1 MTATDA
7 LPLILLPGLLCDQR
21 LWATQ
26 AADLA
31 DTCPVSIPDL
41 TRDVGIAALAR
52 RVLAEAPPRFALGAL
67 SMGGYVAFEILRQA
81 PERVVRLALF
91 DTMAS
96 PDTPERATQR
106 RAMLDL
112 AERGRFLGISPQL
125 LPRLI
130 HASRLGTPVADTV
143 LAMGKAVGK
152 EAFLRQQQSIID
164 RPDSRPTLAQVRV
177 PTFIVVGAQDQ
188 LTPPAEAELMAAG
201 IQGSRLVVLD
211 DCGHLPP
218 LELPERT
225 TSLLRE
231 WLA

>member
-1 MTATDA
+1 MTATDS
-7 LPLILLPGLLCDQR
+7 PTLILLPGLLCDSR
-21 LWATQ
+21 LWAAQ

-31 DTCPVSIPDL
+31 DVCPVLIPDL
-41 TRDVGIAALAR
+41 TRDLGIPALAR

-81 PERVVRLALF
+81 PERVARLALF

-96 PDTPERATQR
+96 PDAPERAAQR
-106 RAMLDL
+106 RAMLEL

-152 EAFLRQQQSIID
+152 AAFLRQQQSIID
-164 RPDSRPTLAQVRV
+164 RPDSRPTLAQIQV
-177 PTFIVVGAQDQ
+177 PTLIVVGAQDQ
-188 LTPPAEAELMAAG
+188 LTPPAEAELMHAG

-225 TSLLRE
+225 SALLRE

>member
-7 LPLILLPGLLCDQR
+7 LPLILLPGLLCDRR

-31 DTCPVSIPDL
+31 DACPVFIPDL

-81 PERVVRLALF
+81 PERVARLALF

-96 PDTPERATQR
+96 PDTAERATQR

-164 RPDSRPTLAQVRV
+164 RPDSRPTLARIQV
-177 PTFIVVGAQDQ
+177 PTLIVVGAQDQ

-225 TSLLRE
+225 TALLRE

>member
-1 MTATDA
+1 MTATDT
-7 LPLILLPGLLCDQR
+7 LPLILLPGLLCDSR
-21 LWATQ
+21 LWAAQ

-31 DTCPVSIPDL
+31 DVCPVLIPDL
-41 TRDVGIAALAR
+41 TRDLGIPALAR

-81 PERVVRLALF
+81 PERVARLALF

-96 PDTPERATQR
+96 PDAPERAAQR
-106 RAMLDL
+106 RAMLEL

-125 LPRLI
+125 MPRLI
-130 HASRLGTPVADTV
+130 HPSRLGTPVADTV

-164 RPDSRPTLAQVRV
+164 RPDSRPTLAGIRIS
-177 PTFIVVGAQDQ
+177 TLIVVGAQDQ
-188 LTPPAEAELMAAG
+188 LTPPAEAELMHAG
-201 IQGSRLVVLD
+201 IQDSRLVVLD

-225 TSLLRE
+225 SALLRE

>member
-1 MTATDA
+1 MTTTPA
-7 LPLILLPGLLCDQR
+7 LPLVLLPGLLCDER
-21 LWATQ
+21 LWTAQAT
-26 AADLA
+26 DLA
-31 DTCPVSIPDL
+31 AICPVHIPDL
-41 TRDVGIAALAR
+41 TRDASIAGMAQ

-96 PDTPERATQR
+96 PDGEARAAQR
-106 RAMLDL
+106 RAMLEL

-143 LAMGKAVGK
+143 VAMGKAVGR
-152 EAFLRQQQSIID
+152 EAFLRQQQAIIE
-164 RPDSRPTLAQVRV
+164 RPDSRPTLATIQV
-177 PTFIVVGAQDQ
+177 PTLVVVGAQDQ
-188 LTPPAEAELMAAG
+188 LTPPAEAELMHQG
-201 IQGSRLVVLD
+201 IPGSRLVVLD

-225 TSLLRE
+225 TALLRE
-231 WLA
+231 WLG

>member
-1 MTATDA
+1 MTATPA
-7 LPLILLPGLLCDQR
+7 LPLVLLPGLLCDDR
-21 LWATQ
+21 LWTTQ

-31 DTCPVSIPDL
+31 ATCSVSIPDL
-41 TRDVGIAALAR
+41 TRDASIAAMAQ

-81 PERVVRLALF
+81 PARVARLALF

-96 PDTPERATQR
+96 PDGETRAAQR
-106 RAMLDL
+106 RAMLEL

-152 EAFLRQQQSIID
+152 DAFLRQQQAIID
-164 RPDSRPTLAQVRV
+164 RVDSRPTLAQIRV
-177 PTFIVVGAQDQ
+177 PTLIVVGAQDQ
-188 LTPPAEAELMAAG
+188 LTPPAEAELMHQG

-225 TSLLRE
+225 TALLRE

>member
-1 MTATDA
+1 MTATDT
-7 LPLILLPGLLCDQR
+7 LPLILLPGLLCDSR
-21 LWATQ
+21 LWAAQ

-31 DTCPVSIPDL
+31 DVCPVLIPDL
-41 TRDVGIAALAR
+41 TRDLGIPALAR

-81 PERVVRLALF
+81 PERVARLALF

-96 PDTPERATQR
+96 PDAPERAAQR
-106 RAMLDL
+106 RAMLEL

-130 HASRLGTPVADTV
+130 HPSRLGTPVADTV

-164 RPDSRPTLAQVRV
+164 RPDSRPTLAGIRI
-177 PTFIVVGAQDQ
+177 PTLIVVGAQDQ
-188 LTPPAEAELMAAG
+188 PTPPAEAELMHAG
-201 IQGSRLVVLD
+201 IQDSHLVVLD

-225 TSLLRE
+225 SALLRE

>member
-31 DTCPVSIPDL
+31 DTCPVFIPDL
-41 TRDVGIAALAR
+41 TRDAGITALAH

-81 PERVVRLALF
+81 PERVARLALF

-106 RAMLDL
+106 RAMLNL

-164 RPDSRPTLAQVRV
+164 RPDSRPTLAQIQV
-177 PTFIVVGAQDQ
+177 PTLIVVGAQDQ
-188 LTPPAEAELMAAG
+188 LTPPAEAELMQAG

-225 TSLLRE
+225 TALLRE

>member
-41 TRDVGIAALAR
+41 TREVGIAALAR
-52 RVLAEAPPRFALGAL
+52 RVLAEAPPRFVLGAL

-164 RPDSRPTLAQVRV
+164 RPDSRPTLAQVQV
-177 PTFIVVGAQDQ
+177 PTLIVVGAQDQ

>member
-1 MTATDA
+1 MITTPA
-7 LPLILLPGLLCDQR
+7 LPLVLLPGLLCDER
-21 LWATQ
+21 LWTTQ

-31 DTCPVSIPDL
+31 AICPVHIPDL
-41 TRDVGIAALAR
+41 TRDASIAAMAQ

-81 PERVVRLALF
+81 PERVARLALF

-96 PDTPERATQR
+96 PDGEARAAQR
-106 RAMLDL
+106 RAMLEL

-143 LAMGKAVGK
+143 VAMGKAVGK
-152 EAFLRQQQSIID
+152 EAFLRQQQAIIE
-164 RPDSRPTLAQVRV
+164 RPDSRATLATIQVPTLV
-177 PTFIVVGAQDQ
+177 VVGAQDQ
-188 LTPPAEAELMAAG
+188 LTPPAEAELMHQG
-201 IQGSRLVVLD
+201 IPGSRLVLLD

-225 TSLLRE
+225 TALLRE
-231 WLA
+231 WLG

>member
-1 MTATDA
+1 MTTTPA
-7 LPLILLPGLLCDQR
+7 LPLVLLPGLLCDER

-31 DTCPVSIPDL
+31 AICPVLIPDL
-41 TRDVGIAALAR
+41 TRDASIAAMAR

-81 PERVVRLALF
+81 PERVARLALF

-96 PDTPERATQR
+96 PDGEARAAQR
-106 RAMLDL
+106 RAMLEL

-130 HASRLGTPVADTV
+130 HASRLDSPVADTV
-143 LAMGKAVGK
+143 VAMGKAVGK
-152 EAFLRQQQSIID
+152 EAFLRQQRAIID
-164 RPDSRPTLAQVRV
+164 RPDSRPTLATIQV
-177 PTFIVVGAQDQ
+177 PTLVVVGAQDQ
-188 LTPPAEAELMAAG
+188 LTPPAEAELMHQG

-211 DCGHLPP
+211 ECGHLPP

-225 TSLLRE
+225 TTLLRE

>member
-1 MTATDA
+1 MTAIPA
-7 LPLILLPGLLCDQR
+7 LPLVLLPGLLCDER
-21 LWATQ
+21 LWTTQ
-26 AADLA
+26 AADLVA
-31 DTCPVSIPDL
+31 TRAVHIPDL
-41 TRDVGIAALAR
+41 TRDASIAAMAQ

-81 PERVVRLALF
+81 PERVARLALF

-96 PDTPERATQR
+96 PDAPERAAQR
-106 RAMLDL
+106 RALLEL
-112 AERGRFLGISPQL
+112 AERGRSLGISPQL

-152 EAFLRQQQSIID
+152 AAFLRQQQSIID
-164 RPDSRPTLAQVRV
+164 RPDSRPTLAQIQV
-177 PTFIVVGAQDQ
+177 PTLIVVGAQDQ
-188 LTPPAEAELMAAG
+188 LTPPAEAELMHAG
-201 IQGSRLVVLD
+201 IQDSRLVVLD

-218 LELPERT
+218 LELPEH
-225 TSLLRE
+225 TSALLRE

>member
-1 MTATDA
+1 MTATDT
-7 LPLILLPGLLCDQR
+7 LPLILLPGLLCDSR
-21 LWATQ
+21 LWAAQ

-31 DTCPVSIPDL
+31 DVCPVLIPDL
-41 TRDVGIAALAR
+41 TRDLGIPALAR
-52 RVLAEAPPRFALGAL
+52 QVLAEAPPRFALGAL

-81 PERVVRLALF
+81 PERVARLALF

-96 PDTPERATQR
+96 PDAPERAAQR
-106 RAMLDL
+106 RAMLEL

-130 HASRLGTPVADTV
+130 HPSRLGTPVADTV

-164 RPDSRPTLAQVRV
+164 RPDSRPTLAGIRI
-177 PTFIVVGAQDQ
+177 PTLIVVGAQDQ
-188 LTPPAEAELMAAG
+188 LTPPAEAELMHAG
-201 IQGSRLVVLD
+201 IQDSHLVVLD

-225 TSLLRE
+225 SALLRE

>member
-1 MTATDA
+1 MTTTPA
-7 LPLILLPGLLCDQR
+7 LPLVLLPGLLCDGR

-26 AADLA
+26 AAELA
-31 DTCPVSIPDL
+31 ATRAVHIPDL
-41 TRDVGIAALAR
+41 TRDASIAAMAQ

-96 PDTPERATQR
+96 PDGEARAAQR
-106 RAMLDL
+106 RAMLEL

-130 HASRLGTPVADTV
+130 HASRLGTPVAETV
-143 LAMGKAVGK
+143 VAMGKAVGR
-152 EAFLRQQQSIID
+152 EAFLRQQQAIIE
-164 RPDSRPTLAQVRV
+164 RPDSRPTLAQIQV
-177 PTFIVVGAQDQ
+177 PTLVVVGAQDQ
-188 LTPPAEAELMAAG
+188 LTPPAEAELMHQG

-225 TSLLRE
+225 TALLLE
-231 WLA
+231 WLV